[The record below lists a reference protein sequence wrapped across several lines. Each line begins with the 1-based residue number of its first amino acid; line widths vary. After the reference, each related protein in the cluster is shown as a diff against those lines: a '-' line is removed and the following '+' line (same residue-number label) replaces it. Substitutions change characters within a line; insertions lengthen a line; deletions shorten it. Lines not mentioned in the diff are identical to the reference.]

1 MSLSTEEDAFPM
13 FINPTPLGNNF
24 LRFDFFTPHFCEYII
39 AAAEGQEWGSNK
51 KDRYKTQD
59 VYLEDAI
66 PGLYEGINLQ
76 LEHRIWPAVVDYW
89 DIDEVNTETIFVVK
103 YSMDSQ
109 TSLELHHDESFISGS
124 VKLND
129 KYEGGL
135 LEFPRQKFTN
145 EDIKVGQL
153 ICWPGKITHPHK
165 STDITQGTK
174 YAMTIWTKDYE

>member
-89 DIDEVNTETIFVVK
+89 DVDEVNTETIFVVK

-145 EDIKVGQL
+145 EDIL
-153 ICWPGKITHPHK
+153 
-165 STDITQGTK
+165 
-174 YAMTIWTKDYE
+174 Y

>member
-103 YSMDSQ
+103 YSSI
-109 TSLELHHDESFISGS
+109 LFYN
-124 VKLND
+124 VK
-129 KYEGGL
+129 
-135 LEFPRQKFTN
+135 F
-145 EDIKVGQL
+145 
-153 ICWPGKITHPHK
+153 H
-165 STDITQGTK
+165 
-174 YAMTIWTKDYE
+174 